1 MGSQGEQLE
10 IVLSGLMFQYKVAG
24 QSKEEIEPAQIED
37 I

>member
-10 IVLSGLMFQYKVAG
+10 MVLCGLMFQYKIAG